1 MKIIMLLMIAIVFLI
16 TSCTKVEEK
25 KVVTATKK
33 DSVKVEKNVAQ
44 KYIDIKKQNIDN
56 AKASMEKSQKAQEDQ
71 KKELDNLLGN

>member
-1 MKIIMLLMIAIVFLI
+1 MLAIVLLVS
-16 TSCTKVEEK
+16 SCSQVQEK
-25 KVVTATKK
+25 KVKVPANK